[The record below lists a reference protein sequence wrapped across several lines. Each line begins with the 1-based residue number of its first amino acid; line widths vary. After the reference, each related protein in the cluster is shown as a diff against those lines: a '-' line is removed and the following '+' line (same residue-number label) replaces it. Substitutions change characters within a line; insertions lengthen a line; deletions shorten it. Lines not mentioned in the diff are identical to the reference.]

1 MAPKTKEH
9 PRYHVVSTRL
19 DDETAEWLSKLA
31 VTSDVSV
38 AKCLETLIQQ
48 VKAWESKVG

>member
-19 DDETAEWLSKLA
+19 DDETTEWLSKLA

-38 AKCLETLIQQ
+38 AKCLETIIQQ